1 MPDRE
6 RAGDR
11 VLGIGIVGLGGAT
24 LSMLPKFISNPHYR
38 IAGAADI
45 DQEILARFSVDHP
58 KARTHTSVVDLCA
71 QADVDVV
78 YIATPNRL
86 HFEHAQTAILAGKNV
101 LIEKPMTID
110 MESAKAMV
118 ESAERAGVLL
128 GVNVK
133 HSFEPRVLRLRQ
145 YARTGQFGELRMLN
159 SWRYANWLYRP
170 RTPEELTPEW
180 GGGILWR
187 QGPHQFDILRTIGGG
202 MVRSVRG
209 TVGVWDPSRRVAGA
223 HTAFLDFQEGTV
235 ANAVFSGYD
244 HFDSRELISGLGAS
258 RARGY
263 AKARFELR
271 AAQGPGWEAA
281 AAREERYGGMR
292 SGQGDAPAP
301 ARGEG
306 SWIIGGPLIA
316 SFDHADVCFSA
327 KGLEVFDD
335 QNRFEIDL
343 TSPEDGRD
351 GRLNSLYD
359 SVVHGFPLPAD
370 GRWGLATLELL
381 LAVELSS
388 RERAEMRL
396 AHQTPT
402 VDVNSQTDQ

>member
-1 MPDRE
+1 MPDSV
-6 RAGDR
+6 RAGAR
-11 VLGIGIVGLGGAT
+11 VLGLGIIGLGGAT
-24 LSMLPKFISNPHYR
+24 LSMLPKFASNPRYR

-45 DQEILARFSVDHP
+45 DPEILARFSADNP
-58 KARTHTSVVDLCA
+58 QARTHTSAADLCA
-71 QADVDVV
+71 QTDVDVV

-86 HFEHAQTAILAGKNV
+86 HFEHARAAIEGGKNV

-110 MESAKAMV
+110 MRSATAMV

-133 HSFEPRVLRLRQ
+133 HSFEPRVLRLRE
-145 YARTGQFGELRMLN
+145 YARTGRFGRLRLLN

-209 TVGVWDPSRRVAGA
+209 TVGVWDPARRVAGA
-223 HTAFLDFQEGTV
+223 HTAFLDFEEGTV

-244 HFDSRELISGLGAS
+244 HFDSRELITGLGAS
-258 RARGY
+258 RAKGY
-263 AKARFELR
+263 AKARHELR
-271 AAQGPGWEAA
+271 AAQEPGWEAA
-281 AAREERYGGMR
+281 AAREERYGGER
-292 SGQGDAPAP
+292 SGQGDAPLP

-306 SWIIGGPLIA
+306 SWIMGGPLIA
-316 SFDHADVCFSA
+316 SFDHADVCFSPQ
-327 KGLEVFDD
+327 GLEIFDD
-335 QNRFEIDL
+335 QNRYEVDL
-343 TSPEDGRD
+343 TGPEDGRD
-351 GRLNSLYD
+351 GRLNSFYD
-359 SVVHGFPLPAD
+359 AVVHASPLPAD

-381 LAVELSS
+381 LAVERSGQ
-388 RERAEMRL
+388 ERAEVRL
-396 AHQTPT
+396 AHQTST
-402 VDVNSQTDQ
+402 VDVTPHPAG